1 MDYKV
6 FYNKF
11 MDKEFI
17 FREEFLFDL
26 VNEVKF
32 SEEEASTIIKC
43 LKYRDSLNKEDVK
56 EIVYRRLGDEASN
69 FRLFLDL
76 ICNKLIVSKTVTSI
90 VENTFIKLIEDLT
103 SLTGGLLIYK
113 SQMKVIYDV
122 IGAAFMWEELDL
134 KKTSPE
140 EVKEY
145 FLINMVEYSSQYP
158 NLTLKLM
165 KIIDTIPL
173 EESEDFFE
181 DCSLRNNL
189 LTNLKRETIKTK
201 EKPA

>member
-1 MDYKV
+1 MDYKA
-6 FYNKF
+6 FFNKF

-17 FREEFLFDL
+17 FKEEFLFDL
-26 VNEVKF
+26 VNETKF
-32 SEEEASTIIKC
+32 SEEEAAIIVKY
-43 LKYRDSLNKEDVK
+43 LKYKDKSKEKELRDIIVK
-56 EIVYRRLGDEASN
+56 TVGSEATN
-69 FRLFLDL
+69 FKLFLDL
-76 ICNKLIVSKTVTSI
+76 ICNKLIVSKSVTSI

-145 FLINMVEYSSQYP
+145 FLINMMEYSAQYP

-165 KIIDTIPL
+165 KIIDSIPL
-173 EESEDFFE
+173 EEDEDFFE

-189 LTNLKRETIKTK
+189 LTNLKRENMKTK